1 MHSLALE
8 HDPEFNRDPLALRLA
23 GVTEDDMTVVLASLE
38 IASMLKELS
47 IEPASKLADGLVANG
62 VRSFTAVLKLRDT
75 PAGRKE
81 LEELGFSEPHLSA
94 LSGAPE
100 KDLPDSHEDIN
111 LFSVFPATDPDEIGL
126 VRREEIELIKGYR
139 KPQPPLL
146 FSSK

>member
-1 MHSLALE
+1 MR
-8 HDPEFNRDPLALRLA
+8 NRKLGACDWEESMQGPQQEQH
-23 GVTEDDMTVVLASLE
+23 TEPV
-38 IASMLKELS
+38 
-47 IEPASKLADGLVANG
+47 
-62 VRSFTAVLKLRDT
+62 
-75 PAGRKE
+75 
-81 LEELGFSEPHLSA
+81 HLSA